1 MTTSLALVSKYTTPL
16 SDMSVCPTMA
26 LAKRRGKK
34 KPPQDIAAAAGMFEQ
49 TGAANDKDLVRA
61 LQQSDE
67 AQGSG

>member
-1 MTTSLALVSKYTTPL
+1 
-16 SDMSVCPTMA
+16 MA